1 MPRAV
6 SPRQVRLSFE
16 WDITAKGLL
25 GLQLEA
31 MERVLV
37 QRVEILC
44 MLSPVPASRALG
56 WALHKAHPPPSKVP
70 LPPIL
75 RTLSPLGPPLASA
88 HV

>member
-1 MPRAV
+1 MAG
-6 SPRQVRLSFE
+6 PRQVRLSFE

-44 MLSPVPASRALG
+44 MLNPVPAYRALD
-56 WALHKAHPPPSKVP
+56 WALQKAQALPTKVGH
-70 LPPIL
+70 
-75 RTLSPLGPPLASA
+75 LSSDAR
-88 HV
+88 